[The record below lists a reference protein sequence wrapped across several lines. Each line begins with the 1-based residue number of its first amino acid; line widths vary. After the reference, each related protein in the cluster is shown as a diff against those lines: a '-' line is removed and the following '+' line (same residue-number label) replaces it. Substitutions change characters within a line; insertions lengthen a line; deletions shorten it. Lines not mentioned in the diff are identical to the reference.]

1 MDGRVWDGT
10 AFRLAAMAPT
20 ARVGRSQK
28 CSEPAADAGGEG
40 GSVEGA
46 RRRPR
51 VRAHAR
57 ARAPS
62 SLRDRAGSRADR
74 SKASRANERGVR
86 RPLAR
91 DGVVARGAAEARRL
105 RGADGGATEGES
117 VASVRH
123 PRGRGHRPRDDIRR
137 RAPGCVSRASRES
150 RRCGGV
156 GVHHAA
162 AAAASSTNPSLAS
175 RRRRSIESIPNAT
188 PPPPPRRPSLTAA
201 SPTPLSA
208 PSRRPQSSQG
218 SRSSL
223 DSTLGSRPRARAC
236 SASKRPRRTAS
247 FRTETR
253 TRRSTPRSRASSGS

>member
-1 MDGRVWDGT
+1 MNALLYQPNILPTSPRSLARARWTEGFGMAP

-137 RAPGCVSRASRES
+137 RAPGCVSRASRS
-150 RRCGGV
+150 RGD
-156 GVHHAA
+156 
-162 AAAASSTNPSLAS
+162 AAASA
-175 RRRRSIESIPNAT
+175 AT
-188 PPPPPRRPSLTAA
+188 PPPPP
-201 SPTPLSA
+201 
-208 PSRRPQSSQG
+208 
-218 SRSSL
+218 
-223 DSTLGSRPRARAC
+223 
-236 SASKRPRRTAS
+236 PRR
-247 FRTETR
+247 RQIH
-253 TRRSTPRSRASSGS
+253 RSRAVVAIDRIDP